1 MERKLN
7 VSKSLSEEQLIMAC
21 QKNNRLAQKTLYETM
36 SPIMLGVCLRYISDQ
51 SEAEH
56 IMIGG
61 MIKMFNNIKKYK
73 KQGLFKNWVRRIII
87 NECLLYI
94 RKNKAMWIE
103 EDIETANI
111 PPDFDIINDELEVD
125 DLLTLINTLPVG
137 YRMVFNLYAIEGY
150 SHQEISKMLNIN
162 INTSKSQLSR
172 ARKWLQTKLVNVETL
187 LKKNNDINYAN

>member
-162 INTSKSQLSR
+162 VNTSKSQLSR

>member
-187 LKKNNDINYAN
+187 LKKTMI

>member
-7 VSKSLSEEQLIMAC
+7 LSKSLSEEQLIMAC